1 MHTHT
6 HTHVHI
12 HTHTHSYLLT
22 QAATDWLQPPA
33 VSRDGNRDCIMLNFF
48 DSHDLW
54 HFMSAFGL
62 FFSFVMLM
70 TLDDNQEGTSRDRL
84 RVF

>member
-1 MHTHT
+1 MPLKINLIN
-6 HTHVHI
+6 V
-12 HTHTHSYLLT
+12 SLP

-33 VSRDGNRDCIMLNFF
+33 ISRDGNRDCLMLDFF

-54 HFMSAFGL
+54 HFTSAFGL

-70 TLDDNQEGTSRDRL
+70 TLDDNQDGVPRNKI